1 MENNVKIVRFK
12 DDLDVICFL
21 CEKEDYTFD
30 ILEPMIFEIRNSN
43 LVMQQWLPL
52 AMLKENKVNIK
63 GEDILCVMEP
73 NDEFAEYFT
82 NTVERINDANA
93 SKPKDKNEEKEYL
106 LGVMDAM
113 DELGSIKNLV
123 LH

>member
-21 CEKEDYTFD
+21 TEMEDYTYEVS
-30 ILEPMIFEIRNSN
+30 EPMLFEVRNTN

-73 NDEFAEYFT
+73 NDEFAEYYVS
-82 NTVERINDANA
+82 TVERINEVNA

-106 LGVMDAM
+106 MGVMDAM
-113 DELGSIKNLV
+113 DELGNIKNLV

>member
-12 DDLDVICFL
+12 DDLDVVCFL
-21 CEKEDYTFD
+21 TEKEDYTFD
-30 ILEPMIFEIRNSN
+30 ISEPMIFEIRNSN

-52 AMLKENKVNIK
+52 AMMKENKVNIK

-73 NDEFAEYFT
+73 NDEFAEYYS
-82 NTVERINDANA
+82 NTVERINAVAA
-93 SKPKDKNEEKEYL
+93 SKPKDKDEEKEYL
-106 LGVMDAM
+106 MGVMDAM
-113 DELGSIKNLV
+113 DELGNIKNLV